1 MFQKSLFYIFII
13 ILSFNVFTTNAFWGK
28 GYQPYSKNTTYNNLF
43 VISANDFNDN
53 ILLRIDNA
61 TNTTSDIII
70 TKKENGIN
78 INSTSTISVG
88 SEGMKEVTFSQNW
101 GQFGGGSGTGT
112 YRMEFSFG
120 DDVAKYTANV
130 SYATITPSISAVGPI
145 KATGIPQSFIS
156 ETNPQSVIQV
166 EEGSTIEP
174 ICEKSTGLY
183 KKKSTTNGKGDKLEE
198 KLNGG
203 SVNDYT
209 LALTNSNA
217 IYASSS
223 DVGDTYTIT
232 CENIGGSLTEETMSY
247 TIVPMTCPAPFVR
260 VPGQLR
266 CVSMFNIQK
275 AIHEETAT
283 SVIIRFTTD
292 LPVLGG
298 EGACEIYRVKNNNQ
312 LSHFLA
318 YANTES
324 NGVRSSANIPK
335 SNFSTEDPTTIYIA
349 CNGDPVGMYPTST
362 LGQANNTNTYS
373 NLSVDPSFWGVY
385 SYDVNLTGVTC
396 PYPGE
401 IPDSTGFC
409 HAPCDNGQYWDEY
422 EGECKEEPTMTGT
435 ITPQSSTCVIALNQ
449 NSCNINISWIVNN
462 PVSSASSI
470 TSNIPSNNT
479 QIANGHSGNN
489 FAVSIPYGNKSFYLY
504 NNNVELDTDI
514 LSASCISGTSW
525 DMGLN
530 KCVSQD
536 IENELNCSKTSY
548 PDDASNKICGYPNAV
563 CAFDPFDDNK
573 VNCAPKFKCYIRGVD
588 NPLLAVSGGN
598 GNIDTSYDYINANS
612 KDYLIQFEWAENQLL
627 YNFKCPTPNDTRN
640 VVVRALIKPFSH
652 FLSFNVSNSQ
662 VKKGETIN
670 MNWII
675 ESPTS
680 TCKIVATNMKTGDVI
695 FDSSQRGADIE
706 EKLDDNLSTS
716 TIITNQQIR
725 KSVGDYKTIMN
736 NQLYQV
742 DNSTRFTA
750 SCEQV
755 GSYKPGIYKIIKD
768 VFIIGESE
776 R

>member
-1 MFQKSLFYIFII
+1 MFHKSLFYIFII

-28 GYQPYSKNTTYNNLF
+28 GYQPYSKNTTYNNLY
-43 VISANDFNDN
+43 VISANDFNDD

-88 SEGMKEVTFSQNW
+88 SEGMKEVTFTQNW
-101 GQFGGGSGTGT
+101 GQWTGGSGT
-112 YRMEFSFG
+112 YRMDFSFG
-120 DDVAKYTANV
+120 DDIAKYTANV

-209 LALTNSNA
+209 LALTNSKA
-217 IYASSS
+217 LYASSS

-232 CENIGGSLTEETMSY
+232 CENIGGTLTQKTMSY
-247 TIVPMTCPAPFVR
+247 KIVEMTCPQGMIK
-260 VPGQLR
+260 VPNQLR
-266 CVSMFNIQK
+266 CVGIFNIINVSHIEG
-275 AIHEETAT
+275 ANDVTISFRTE
-283 SVIIRFTTD
+283 

-298 EGACEIYRVKNNNQ
+298 EGLCEIYKNKVNGT
-312 LSHFLA
+312 LSVYIA
-318 YANTES
+318 SANTE
-324 NGVRSSANIPK
+324 NGGFRVSANIPK
-335 SNFSTEDPTTIYIA
+335 AEFDTNNATTIYIA
-349 CNGDPVGMYPTST
+349 CNGDVVGMYPTST

-385 SYDVNLTGVTC
+385 SYDVLLTGIDC
-396 PYPGE
+396 EYPGE

-449 NSCNINISWIVNN
+449 SSCNINISWIVNN

-479 QIANGHSGNN
+479 IIANGHSGSN

-525 DMGLN
+525 DMGQN
-530 KCVSQD
+530 KCVAED
-536 IENELNCSKTSY
+536 VEAELNCSKTSY

-612 KDYLIQFEWAENQLL
+612 KDYLIQFEWAEDQSL
-627 YNFKCPTPNDTRN
+627 YNFKCATPNDTRN

-670 MNWII
+670 MNWLI

-680 TCKIVATNMKTGDVI
+680 TCKIVATNMKTGDTI
-695 FDSSQRGADIE
+695 FDTSLKSNNIE
-706 EKLDDNLSTS
+706 EKLSDNISTS

-736 NQLYQV
+736 GLYQV